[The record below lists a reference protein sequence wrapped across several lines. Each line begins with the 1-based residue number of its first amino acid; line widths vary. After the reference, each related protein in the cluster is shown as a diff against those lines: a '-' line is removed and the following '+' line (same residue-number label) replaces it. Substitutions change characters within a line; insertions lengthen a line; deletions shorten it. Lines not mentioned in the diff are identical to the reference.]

1 MKNISKVFLLLFFS
15 SSVFSQ
21 THTYNEEFQVN
32 TYTTLDQIKPR
43 LTSLSKGGFV
53 VVWQSW
59 SQDSSSYGIYAQ
71 IYDNDGLKTGTEFRV
86 NSYTTGYQLDP
97 SVSGLIN
104 GNFVICWSSED
115 QDGSGYG
122 IYCQIFDPSGI
133 KIGNEFRANTYT
145 LNNQTI
151 SDICGLN
158 NGRFVI
164 CWQSRDQDGSWDGIY
179 AQIYKENGEIF
190 GNEFRVNTYQVNNQ
204 EDAAISSSTNGNFLI
219 SWTSDNQGEDEHG
232 IFAQIFNGDGQKI
245 GSELHVNTYS
255 TNNQIHSDNCQLNN
269 GNFIICWQTDD
280 LDGSGY
286 GIYGQLFDSTGIK
299 ISEEFQINSYTNSN
313 QVFSNVSRLLHGG
326 FVVCWESYMQD
337 GDRDGIF
344 AQSFDSSGVKVGQEF
359 MVNSYTHEYQQHPSV
374 SNLTNGDFVICWD
387 SYGQDGSAGGIFGKL
402 FPEVVTTV
410 NDNLLFSS
418 FFSLFQNY
426 PNPFNPTTKI
436 KFTIPANV
444 GTSRDLSLRIYDALG
459 NEITTLVNE
468 HKPPGTYE
476 VEFSANDF
484 SLTSGIYFYKLTVG
498 QFSDTRKMLL
508 IK

>member
-1 MKNISKVFLLLFFS
+1 
-15 SSVFSQ
+15 
-21 THTYNEEFQVN
+21 
-32 TYTTLDQIKPR
+32 
-43 LTSLSKGGFV
+43 
-53 VVWQSW
+53 
-59 SQDSSSYGIYAQ
+59 
-71 IYDNDGLKTGTEFRV
+71 
-86 NSYTTGYQLDP
+86 
-97 SVSGLIN
+97 
-104 GNFVICWSSED
+104 
-115 QDGSGYG
+115 
-122 IYCQIFDPSGI
+122 
-133 KIGNEFRANTYT
+133 
-145 LNNQTI
+145 
-151 SDICGLN
+151 
-158 NGRFVI
+158 
-164 CWQSRDQDGSWDGIY
+164 
-179 AQIYKENGEIF
+179 
-190 GNEFRVNTYQVNNQ
+190 
-204 EDAAISSSTNGNFLI
+204 
-219 SWTSDNQGEDEHG
+219 
-232 IFAQIFNGDGQKI
+232 
-245 GSELHVNTYS
+245 
-255 TNNQIHSDNCQLNN
+255 
-269 GNFIICWQTDD
+269 
-280 LDGSGY
+280 
-286 GIYGQLFDSTGIK
+286 
-299 ISEEFQINSYTNSN
+299 
-313 QVFSNVSRLLHGG
+313 
-326 FVVCWESYMQD
+326 MQD